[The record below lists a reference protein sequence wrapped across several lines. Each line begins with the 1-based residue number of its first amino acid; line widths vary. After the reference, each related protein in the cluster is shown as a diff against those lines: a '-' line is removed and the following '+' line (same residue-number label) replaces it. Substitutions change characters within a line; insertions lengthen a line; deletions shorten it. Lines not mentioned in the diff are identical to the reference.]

1 MASDAGWKKKNL
13 WYFLGAISGFML
25 GCAAA
30 IAFQS
35 RGADLRIIGAWI
47 FISRLLA
54 DDLFPFTVLHRE
66 MRQFSLMSR

>member
-1 MASDAGWKKKNL
+1 MEEKKL

-35 RGADLRIIGAWI
+35 RGADLRVIGARI

-66 MRQFSLMSR
+66 MRQVSTMSR